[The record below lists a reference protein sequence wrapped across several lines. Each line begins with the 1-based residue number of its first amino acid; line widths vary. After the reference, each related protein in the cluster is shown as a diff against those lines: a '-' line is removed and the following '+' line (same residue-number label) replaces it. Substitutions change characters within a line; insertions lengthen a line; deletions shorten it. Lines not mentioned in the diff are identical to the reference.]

1 MNRLCNML
9 MERHMLKSG
18 EVSTHFMTAVIQGDI
33 FCAQPDKFCR
43 EAPFCGAIFGIGH
56 VVVQQRLSVP
66 DQFVRSGLVVS
77 DAAVQTFRPGR
88 RCPCSAMLEG
98 VLRAGL
104 QAFEAGWGLMKV
116 KRSCFRQIKMIL

>member
-1 MNRLCNML
+1 M
-9 MERHMLKSG
+9 
-18 EVSTHFMTAVIQGDI
+18 
-33 FCAQPDKFCR
+33 
-43 EAPFCGAIFGIGH
+43 
-56 VVVQQRLSVP
+56 
-66 DQFVRSGLVVS
+66 S
-77 DAAVQTFRPGR
+77 DVAVQMFRPGR